1 MADKYLHL
9 RTALTSEA
17 EGYLKIVKML
27 GTKKRYFRISGSIL
41 YEYQNSDL
49 ENQDNELREA
59 VVTTVKAAN
68 QSRREI
74 TFYVAHKKRALTI
87 IAFSLEQYHIWKNVL
102 SEASNRDIFKKY
114 RFGRQLGS
122 GSYGDVF
129 YGERRDTRL
138 PVAIKRIEKRSNF
151 RCLEREVNVAKSVD
165 HPQVVQTYHIFE
177 TSDHLY
183 LVFRIHG
190 GWRAL
195 RRFGGTWSTF

>member
-87 IAFSLEQYHIWKNVL
+87 IAFSL
-102 SEASNRDIFKKY
+102 
-114 RFGRQLGS
+114 
-122 GSYGDVF
+122 
-129 YGERRDTRL
+129 
-138 PVAIKRIEKRSNF
+138 
-151 RCLEREVNVAKSVD
+151 
-165 HPQVVQTYHIFE
+165 
-177 TSDHLY
+177 
-183 LVFRIHG
+183 
-190 GWRAL
+190 
-195 RRFGGTWSTF
+195 